1 MKKIFYEMPRGARF
15 IFIPI
20 MAAAFLSLVSLVV
33 MLLWNNL
40 LPQIIHVEPINFWQA
55 AGIFI
60 LCKLL
65 FGFGRMGG
73 FGGDKMN
80 FKHRLAERV
89 KTMTPE
95 ERDRFKE
102 RLGNRMFDCCEPMR
116 KSDTKDTFN
125 SQQGI

>member
-1 MKKIFYEMPRGARF
+1 MKKIFYKMPRAARF

-40 LPQIIHVEPINFWQA
+40 LPQIIHVEAINFWQA

-73 FGGDKMN
+73 FGRDKMD
-80 FKHRLAERV
+80 FKNRMAERV

-95 ERDRFKE
+95 ERERFKD
-102 RLGNRMFDCCEPMR
+102 RIGNRMFDFCEPNR
-116 KSDTKDTFN
+116 KGAETN
-125 SQQGI
+125 SKAD

>member
-1 MKKIFYEMPRGARF
+1 MKKIFYKMPRGARF

-20 MAAAFLSLVSLVV
+20 MAAAFLSVVSLVV

-40 LPQIIHVEPINFWQA
+40 LPQIIHVEAINFWQA

-73 FGGDKMN
+73 FGRDKMH
-80 FKHRLAERV
+80 FKNRLAERI

-95 ERDRFKE
+95 ERERFKDK
-102 RLGNRMFDCCEPMR
+102 LGNRMFDCCQKINRDDE
-116 KSDTKDTFN
+116 TNTTTN
-125 SQQGI
+125 

>member
-1 MKKIFYEMPRGARF
+1 MKKIFYQMPRGARF
-15 IFIPI
+15 VFIPI
-20 MAAAFLSLVSLVV
+20 MAAAFLSLVSLLV

-40 LPQIIHVEPINFWQA
+40 LPQIIHVEPVNFWQA

-73 FGGDKMN
+73 FGRDKMH
-80 FKHRLAERV
+80 FKQRLAERV

-95 ERDRFKE
+95 ERERFKE
-102 RLGNRMFDCCEPMR
+102 RLGNRRFDWCEGMR
-116 KSDTKDTFN
+116 KGDNKNTMN
-125 SQQGI
+125 NQQEL

>member
-1 MKKIFYEMPRGARF
+1 MKKIFYKMPRGARF

-40 LPQIIHVEPINFWQA
+40 LPKIIHVEAINFWQA

-73 FGGDKMN
+73 FGRDKMH
-80 FKHRLAERV
+80 FKNRMAERV

-102 RLGNRMFDCCEPMR
+102 RLGSRMFDCCEDIR
-116 KSDTKDTFN
+116 KGDGKKTAD
-125 SQQGI
+125 SQPES

>member
-1 MKKIFYEMPRGARF
+1 MKKIFYKMPRAAKF

-40 LPQIIHVEPINFWQA
+40 LPQIIHVEAINFWQA

-73 FGGDKMN
+73 FGRDKMH
-80 FKHRLAERV
+80 FKERMAERV

-95 ERDRFKE
+95 ERERFKD
-102 RLGNRMFDCCEPMR
+102 RLGNRMSDWCEDPWKR
-116 KSDTKDTFN
+116 ADKNTTDN
-125 SQQGI
+125 

>member
-1 MKKIFYEMPRGARF
+1 MMKKIFYKMPRGVRF
-15 IFIPI
+15 IFMLA
-20 MAAAFLSLVSLVV
+20 MAAAFLSLVSFVV

-40 LPQIIHVEPINFWQA
+40 LPEIIHVQAINFWQA

-73 FGGDKMN
+73 FGRDRRQ
-80 FKHRLAERV
+80 FKNQLEDRI

-95 ERDRFKE
+95 EREKFKE
-102 RLGNRMFDCCEPMR
+102 KLANRKFWCGEKMNRPDEAN
-116 KSDTKDTFN
+116 TET
-125 SQQGI
+125 

>member
-1 MKKIFYEMPRGARF
+1 MKKMFYKMPRGARF

-20 MAAAFLSLVSLVV
+20 MAAAFLSVVSLVV

-40 LPQIIHVEPINFWQA
+40 LPEIIQVKAINFWQA

-73 FGGDKMN
+73 FGRDKMH
-80 FKHRLAERV
+80 FKNGLTERI

-95 ERDRFKE
+95 ERERFKD
-102 RLGNRMFDCCEPMR
+102 RMGSRMFDCGEKINR
-116 KSDTKDTFN
+116 GDETN
-125 SQQGI
+125 SN

>member
-1 MKKIFYEMPRGARF
+1 MKKIYYRMPRAARF

-20 MAAAFLSLVSLVV
+20 MAIAFLSLVSLVV

-40 LPQIIHVEPINFWQA
+40 LPQIIQVEAVNIWQA

-73 FGGDKMN
+73 FRGDKTH
-80 FKHRLAERV
+80 FKNRMAERV

-95 ERDRFKE
+95 ERERFKE
-102 RLGNRMFDCCEPMR
+102 KLGSRMFNCCEDIR
-116 KSDTKDTFN
+116 KGDGKNTAS
-125 SQQGI
+125 SQPEV